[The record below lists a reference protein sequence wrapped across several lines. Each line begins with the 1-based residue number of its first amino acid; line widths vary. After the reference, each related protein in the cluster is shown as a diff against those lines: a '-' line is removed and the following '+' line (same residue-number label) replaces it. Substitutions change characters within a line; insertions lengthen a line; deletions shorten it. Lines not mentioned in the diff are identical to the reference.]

1 LRPHTPTV
9 SKIRRKGNEFVIRVV
24 PNLPTNKVLYFFQFK
39 YIFFFCKHTYSSFGN
54 FLIGWYKH
62 KKEQHDPTF
71 IKKRVQFI
79 CNEPGCGRV
88 LQSKHAFAT
97 HNALLHSDRRK
108 YYECH
113 YCGRKFRTLGT
124 IRTHV
129 VEHATNPNELLTVAC
144 DFCEKKFVDE
154 KSLRLHHRAH
164 VCKYFYVS
172 IVESMS
178 IFCLSLPDS
187 LQNNSVQCEKCS
199 KTFSNSIHLRRHI
212 KRMHDEFYYE
222 CCYCKGSFG
231 SKQSLNYHLFEHRGF
246 RPFHCTACPAQFVK
260 QYV

>member
-1 LRPHTPTV
+1 
-9 SKIRRKGNEFVIRVV
+9 
-24 PNLPTNKVLYFFQFK
+24 
-39 YIFFFCKHTYSSFGN
+39 
-54 FLIGWYKH
+54 
-62 KKEQHDPTF
+62 
-71 IKKRVQFI
+71 
-79 CNEPGCGRV
+79 V

-172 IVESMS
+172 IDESMS
-178 IFCLSLPDS
+178 IFCVFLFQIHYKTTVFNAKNVRKLFPIPYIYD
-187 LQNNSVQCEKCS
+187 VTS
-199 KTFSNSIHLRRHI
+199 K
-212 KRMHDEFYYE
+212 E
-222 CCYCKGSFG
+222 CTTNFITSAA
-231 SKQSLNYHLFEHRGF
+231 
-246 RPFHCTACPAQFVK
+246 TAKVVLDRSSP
-260 QYV
+260 